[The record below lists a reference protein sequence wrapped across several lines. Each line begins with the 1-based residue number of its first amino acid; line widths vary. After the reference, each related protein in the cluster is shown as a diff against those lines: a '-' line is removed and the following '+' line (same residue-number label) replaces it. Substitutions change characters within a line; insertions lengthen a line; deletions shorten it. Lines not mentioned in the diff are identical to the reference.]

1 MSRYLLDTNIIVFM
15 ISGELDNISP
25 DVIAILGDYDNELN
39 ASSIVI
45 LELLQLY
52 RNKKVSTKK
61 YRTLVSF
68 LKAVEDVFYIKVLP
82 FSKEHLVTLSR
93 LQIAARHKDPFD
105 HAIIAHTITEKLT
118 LISSDRQFENY
129 TGQHLD
135 FIFNKR

>member
-1 MSRYLLDTNIIVFM
+1 MPRYLLDTNIVIFM

-25 DVIAILGDYDNELN
+25 DVTTILSDYDNELN
-39 ASSIVI
+39 TNSIVI

-61 YRTLVSF
+61 YHTAEDF
-68 LKAVEDVFYIKVLP
+68 LKAVEDVFYIKILP
-82 FSKEHLVTLSR
+82 FSREHLATLSK

-105 HAIIAHTITEKLT
+105 HAIIAHAITEKLT

-135 FIFNKR
+135 FIYNKR